1 VGTGFLWLVL
11 SPLTDGPVY
20 VKCCRKLNS
29 VRRLM
34 REFVVRIR
42 LLTEF
47 LLAVPF
53 LATLIVLDP
62 ESYALTL
69 GDSERSILRRISK
82 YRRPRRFSI
91 FRTVF
96 VDSHL
101 GAAASTKPR
110 GD

>member
-1 VGTGFLWLVL
+1 
-11 SPLTDGPVY
+11 
-20 VKCCRKLNS
+20 
-29 VRRLM
+29 M

-69 GDSERSILRRISK
+69 GDSEQSILRRISK
-82 YRRPRRFSI
+82 YRQPRRLSI